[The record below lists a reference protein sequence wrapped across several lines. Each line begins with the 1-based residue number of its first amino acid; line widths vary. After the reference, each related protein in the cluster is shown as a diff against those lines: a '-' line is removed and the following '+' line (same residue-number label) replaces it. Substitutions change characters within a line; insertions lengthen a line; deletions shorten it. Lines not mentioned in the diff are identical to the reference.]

1 MESENTLHVSHSS
14 INSLLS
20 DTTYND
26 VVQTEM
32 IASFSINSKSQ
43 NQKCDKHSKCHSNT
57 VLENSKTLTKKAAIE
72 AVSAIIPH
80 ESDDHKASCDKE
92 EAPIK
97 VGPSNGEGWYYNGQN
112 LLKNNTKYLATKLY
126 LLLSSFQRAR
136 RACVQQFQGI
146 NIYKE
151 EESETT
157 CTLESDDET
166 SEDNDEDADESS
178 IQEDVDNDKSKNKE
192 RDTPTKINSNQQ
204 SSQTESKGEN
214 NIHSNEVF

>member
-1 MESENTLHVSHSS
+1 MFRQSRREGEISNNKMESENTLHVSHSS

-80 ESDDHKASCDKE
+80 ESDNIPMTIS
-92 EAPIK
+92 
-97 VGPSNGEGWYYNGQN
+97 
-112 LLKNNTKYLATKLY
+112 LLFLGNCNM
-126 LLLSSFQRAR
+126 
-136 RACVQQFQGI
+136 I
-146 NIYKE
+146 
-151 EESETT
+151 
-157 CTLESDDET
+157 
-166 SEDNDEDADESS
+166 
-178 IQEDVDNDKSKNKE
+178 
-192 RDTPTKINSNQQ
+192 
-204 SSQTESKGEN
+204 
-214 NIHSNEVF
+214 